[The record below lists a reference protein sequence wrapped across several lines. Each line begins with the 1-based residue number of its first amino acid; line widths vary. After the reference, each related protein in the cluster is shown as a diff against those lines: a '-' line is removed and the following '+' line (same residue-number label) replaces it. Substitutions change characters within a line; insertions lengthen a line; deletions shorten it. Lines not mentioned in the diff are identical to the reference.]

1 MLLAS
6 WWSVAP
12 VKLGKASRHFWEPHG
27 CRYKRTSQKCQV
39 AWCFNP
45 SNFTMK
51 WWNQKLCRNVGRC
64 SYRLNLQKSATC
76 NSVDAPYHS
85 WSPFSYL
92 FFHERAE
99 ARYFIKRKESDQVL
113 RSPKWSW
120 HLRVLHG
127 AERRP
132 LSLRFNYTT
141 TLSDL
146 RDTKPAKTHTEI
158 SLATLEQ
165 TTDSCSDLPSK
176 TRLLRSFQS
185 DQQTRVTRES
195 NPFRCAFGTCFRAA
209 SYQSASESTGKGAR
223 AAKPSGFRVLNQ
235 TSLLKTQPSRR
246 PVVDGLH
253 LQLLHA
259 EGALRWLLKVV
270 ASPTLPSPA
279 PILQG

>member
-1 MLLAS
+1 M
-6 WWSVAP
+6 V
-12 VKLGKASRHFWEPHG
+12 
-27 CRYKRTSQKCQV
+27 T
-39 AWCFNP
+39 
-45 SNFTMK
+45 
-51 WWNQKLCRNVGRC
+51 
-64 SYRLNLQKSATC
+64 
-76 NSVDAPYHS
+76 
-85 WSPFSYL
+85 
-92 FFHERAE
+92 FFISFFRERAE

-165 TTDSCSDLPSK
+165 TTDGCSDLPSK

-235 TSLLKTQPSRR
+235 TSLLKTQLSRR
-246 PVVDGLH
+246 WSMDSSSCAQRAHSTDCWRLWRRRRSQVQHRSCRASLSRGLNYAHVRFQIKITYSMLPNLRQNWVTRPTRTILFWNRSCMIASDVSKLKKRLPVFSLTSQQ
-253 LQLLHA
+253 LQIMLY
-259 EGALRWLLKVV
+259 RFK
-270 ASPTLPSPA
+270 
-279 PILQG
+279 